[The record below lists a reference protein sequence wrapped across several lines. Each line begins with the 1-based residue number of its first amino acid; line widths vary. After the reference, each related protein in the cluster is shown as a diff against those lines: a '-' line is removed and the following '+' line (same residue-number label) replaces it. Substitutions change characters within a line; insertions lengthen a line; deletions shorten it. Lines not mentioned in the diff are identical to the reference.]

1 MATVLALGA
10 LIGVLLGLL
19 GGGGSILA
27 VPALVYGAGLPLDAA
42 IPASLLVVGI
52 SSVTAALPRVR
63 AREVR
68 WRVAGVVGGAGAVT
82 AVGGAA
88 LGRLLPDQAI
98 MLGFAALMV
107 AAGARMLAGDA
118 PPGGACALPGG
129 GVDWRACLP
138 RSLAAGTVV
147 GVLTGLFGV
156 GGGFLVVPALVL
168 GLGLPMA
175 AAVGTSLVV
184 VAANAA
190 AGFAV
195 HAGNAALDPLVVGG
209 FTIAAVAG
217 SLAAARFARRVNADR
232 LRRAF
237 AVLVFAVAGLTT
249 AQTLLDPSALAA

>member
-1 MATVLALGA
+1 MTVLALGA
-10 LIGVLLGLL
+10 VIGVLLGLL

-27 VPALVYGAGLPLDAA
+27 VPALVYGAGLPLSAA

-52 SSVTAALPRVR
+52 SSATAALPRLR
-63 AREVR
+63 DVR
-68 WRVAGVVGGAGAVT
+68 WRIAAVVGGAGAAA

-107 AAGARMLAGDA
+107 AAGARMLAGDV
-118 PPGGACALPGG
+118 PSGGACALPGG

-138 RSLAAGTVV
+138 KSLAAGTAV

-156 GGGFLVVPALVL
+156 GGGFLVIPALVL

-175 AAVGTSLVV
+175 AAVGTSLVI

-195 HAGNAALDPLVVGG
+195 HAGDAALDAGVVGG
-209 FTIAAVAG
+209 FTAAAIAG
-217 SLAAARFARRVNADR
+217 SLAAARLAPRVDAAR
-232 LRRAF
+232 LRRWF
-237 AVLVFAVAGLTT
+237 GLFVFAVAAFVTV
-249 AQTLLDPSALAA
+249 QTVLFPAALAS